1 MIQTFC
7 QVEVC
12 SEMNEPINSSSPAEI
27 KNTDIVFD
35 CPYCEKSLAIDYR
48 GAGLVIACPD
58 CSGKVQ
64 VPIPDGMEI
73 SDLDTSDEDQE
84 IRIIQLR
91 KLIADAQ
98 KRVIEVE
105 AELARRDQLA
115 LAQGDRSMS
124 VDVIAHEMETIQKS
138 LKRIMEV
145 AEGVPSDR

>member
-1 MIQTFC
+1 MT
-7 QVEVC
+7 E
-12 SEMNEPINSSSPAEI
+12 SKNSNSAAEI
-27 KNTDIVFD
+27 KDTDIVFD

-64 VPIPDGMEI
+64 VPIPDGMEL

-91 KLIADAQ
+91 KLIGDAQ

-105 AELARRDQLA
+105 AELERRNRLEQ
-115 LAQGDRSMS
+115 AQGDRS
-124 VDVIAHEMETIQKS
+124 VRIDVVAREIETIQKS
-138 LKRIMEV
+138 LKCILEAV
-145 AEGVPSDR
+145 EGTLPERKRV